1 MSLSFRW
8 LKLLSTIAK
17 ITDLHN
23 LWLKRIGYKKAF
35 NNSEAEFKLARELI
49 QARSK
54 TTKAFVIKN
63 SNQTEEQYELA
74 LKELSILFD
83 LNPDVGSRDGD
94 RLEELVTLVQ
104 AYEAIHFPMSLPTTF
119 EAISFRVEQ
128 QLAEIHLG
136 EILHKEF
143 MKPRRIT
150 ARKMSL
156 AIGLTSSQI
165 IEITSGREPITS
177 EIALKLGKFF
187 SMDPGF
193 WMNLQSEYD
202 LRLAKQA

>member
-1 MSLSFRW
+1 MT
-8 LKLLSTIAK
+8 KV
-17 ITDLHN
+17 TDLHK
-23 LWLKRIGYKKAF
+23 LWLKRTGYRRFF

-54 TTKAFVIKN
+54 TTKAYVIKN
-63 SNQTEEQYELA
+63 SIQTEEQYELN

-83 LNPDVGSRDGD
+83 LNPEVGSPDGD
-94 RLEELVTLVQ
+94 RLEELVTQVQ
-104 AYEAIHFPMSLPTTF
+104 AYETIYFPMGQPTMF

-128 QLAEIHLG
+128 QLDEIHPG

-143 MKPRRIT
+143 MKPMRIT
-150 ARKMSL
+150 ARKLAL

-165 IEITSGREPITS
+165 IEITSGRQPITS
-177 EIALKLGKFF
+177 DTALQLGKFF